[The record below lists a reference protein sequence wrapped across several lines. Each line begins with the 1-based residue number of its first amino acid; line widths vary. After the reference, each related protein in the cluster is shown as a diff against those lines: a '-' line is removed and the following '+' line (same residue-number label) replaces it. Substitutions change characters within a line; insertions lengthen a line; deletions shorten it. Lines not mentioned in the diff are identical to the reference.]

1 VDLSQPIWDIARTFW
16 LLGLTVAF
24 LWVAP
29 RVRRLEDDV
38 LDMAKTLE
46 QINQT
51 LGQLAR
57 AQQVDDLRRLM
68 VADLRPM
75 IADAVDLRA
84 AGRAGTVVGQVTTG
98 GGAAAAGGAVDD
110 GRTYHGPGGNQG
122 GDR

>member
-1 VDLSQPIWDIARTFW
+1 VDLSGPIWDIARTFW

-38 LDMAKTLE
+38 SSMTKTLE
-46 QINQT
+46 SINQT

-57 AQQVDDLRRLM
+57 AQQVDDLRRLI

-84 AGRAGTVVGQVTTG
+84 AARAGTVVGQVTSG
-98 GGAAAAGGAVDD
+98 GGAAAVSGAVSDE
-110 GRTYHGPGGNQG
+110 RTGG
-122 GDR
+122 

>member
-1 VDLSQPIWDIARTFW
+1 VDLSDPLFDTLRTFW

-38 LDMAKTLE
+38 SDMAKTLE
-46 QINQT
+46 EINQT

-57 AQQVDDLRRLM
+57 AQQVDDLRRLI

-84 AGRAGTVVGQVTTG
+84 AARTGTVVGQVMTG
-98 GGAAAAGGAVDD
+98 GGAAAVSGAVSDE
-110 GRTYHGPGGNQG
+110 RSGG
-122 GDR
+122 